1 MSLQGAPLPDFKLPY
16 TQPAPG
22 GQNGRVSFYSSGS
35 SAHPS
40 VLTSGS
46 APTVSASGRSVPDGA
61 GFKYPTHTEQVFSG
75 EMLRGNLERS
85 PLSDAFFS
93 RRNFDRLQEA
103 IQAEVYR
110 ASGPKKY
117 RIDRQ
122 DVDELKTIARA
133 LFLQYSKNSPF
144 DIEGQVTT
152 LNRMVIEWC
161 APRILSEIDAHL
173 FYLNDISHLPV
184 PLPQPIHL
192 SSAGTKSLPFKNP
205 M

>member
-22 GQNGRVSFYSSGS
+22 GQNGRVSFYPS
-35 SAHPS
+35 HPS
-40 VLTSGS
+40 VLASGS
-46 APTVSASGRSVPDGA
+46 SSAPAVSASGRAVPDGA
-61 GFKYPTHTEQVFSG
+61 GFKYPTTTETIFAG
-75 EMLRGNLERS
+75 EMMRGNLERT

-93 RRNFDRLQEA
+93 RKNFDKLQES

-122 DVDELKTIARA
+122 NVDELKTVGRA
-133 LFLQYSKNSPF
+133 IFLQYSRNSPV
-144 DIEGQVTT
+144 DIEGQVAE

-161 APRILSEIDAHL
+161 YPRILSEIDAHL
-173 FYLNDISHLPV
+173 HYLNDISHLPV

-192 SSAGTKSLPFKNP
+192 SSAGTKSLPFRVP

>member
-1 MSLQGAPLPDFKLPY
+1 MSLQGAPLPDFMLPY

-22 GQNGRVSFYSSGS
+22 GQNGRVSFHSAD
-35 SAHPS
+35 AHPS
-40 VLTSGS
+40 VPSTATGR
-46 APTVSASGRSVPDGA
+46 AVSASGRAVPDGA

-75 EMLRGNLERS
+75 EMLRGNTERT

-110 ASGPKKY
+110 ASGAKKY
-117 RIDRQ
+117 RIDKQ
-122 DVDELKTIARA
+122 DVDELKTVARA
-133 LFLQYSKNSPF
+133 MYLQYAKNTPF
-144 DIEGQVTT
+144 NLEGQLAE
-152 LNRMVIEWC
+152 LNGLVVKWC
-161 APRILSEIDAHL
+161 APRILSEIEAH
-173 FYLNDISHLPV
+173 FHYLNDISHLPV

-192 SSAGTKSLPFKNP
+192 SSAGTRSLPFKNP